1 MTKSQIRAAIL
12 DIGIVPI
19 IRTNSAASA
28 IKADR
33 SVGF

>member
-19 IRTNSAASA
+19 VRTNSAESA
-28 IKADR
+28 IKA
-33 SVGF
+33 VEAI